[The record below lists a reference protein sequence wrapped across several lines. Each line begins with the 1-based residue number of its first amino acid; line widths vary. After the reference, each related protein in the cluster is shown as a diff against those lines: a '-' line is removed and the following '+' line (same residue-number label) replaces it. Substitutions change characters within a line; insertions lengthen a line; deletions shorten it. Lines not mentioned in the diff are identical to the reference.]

1 MKFTTTILFFILLH
15 FPTLTNAFTLDE
27 KVRLAINTFEL
38 LPATCSINED
48 LINVKLI
55 NIGDIIFN
63 TKILSG
69 DKDVSCSTCHLDNKA
84 LTDGLALAIGVGG
97 EGEGDKRLGS
107 DGIIV
112 PRNTFTLF
120 GRANRNYQTFF
131 WDGRI
136 QEEKGRIISPIGE
149 GYSLGFDSALAVAS
163 SMPILAR
170 DEFLGVMS
178 MFNNNQNIYHVEDA
192 YYKDKIPAIEKVLV
206 ERLKEDND
214 PDIIKLISAMKE
226 VGYHPN
232 DLSLPLI
239 GNSLASFI
247 ATKVSKCEPS
257 DWDNYISGNLSALT
271 KKQKDGALIFYGKG
285 RCAACHNGSLFSD
298 MKYHSIGVP
307 QGRFGTHING
317 SDIGR
322 AQVTFKQE
330 DRFKFRTPSLIKVK
344 DTPPYGHN
352 GKLKTLDAMVLYHI
366 NPIPYFTENDFDGE
380 KQRFT
385 YGKILSSRSSVLGHI
400 DITEDTEF
408 KALIEFLKAL

>member
-1 MKFTTTILFFILLH
+1 MKITPIILLFILLH
-15 FPTLTNAFTLDE
+15 FPTLISAFTLDE

-48 LINVKLI
+48 LIDENLI

-69 DKDVSCSTCHLDNKA
+69 DKDISCSTCHLDNKA

-97 EGEGDKRLGS
+97 KGEGDKRLDS

-136 QEEKGRIISPIGE
+136 QEKRGVIISPIGE
-149 GYSLGFDSALAVAS
+149 GYSLGFNSALAVAS

-206 ERLKEDND
+206 EHLKEDDD
-214 PDIIKLISAMKE
+214 PDTIKLISAMKE
-226 VGYHPN
+226 AGYHPH

-239 GNSLASFI
+239 GNS
-247 ATKVSKCEPS
+247 
-257 DWDNYISGNLSALT
+257 
-271 KKQKDGALIFYGKG
+271 
-285 RCAACHNGSLFSD
+285 
-298 MKYHSIGVP
+298 
-307 QGRFGTHING
+307 
-317 SDIGR
+317 
-322 AQVTFKQE
+322 
-330 DRFKFRTPSLIKVK
+330 
-344 DTPPYGHN
+344 
-352 GKLKTLDAMVLYHI
+352 
-366 NPIPYFTENDFDGE
+366 
-380 KQRFT
+380 
-385 YGKILSSRSSVLGHI
+385 
-400 DITEDTEF
+400 
-408 KALIEFLKAL
+408 